1 MSTIL
6 MTVPD
11 GGGTVPPDLSVASA
25 LRRRGHQVRVL
36 SDPVLRPEVEAA
48 GAEHV
53 PWTRAPHRL
62 DRSLE
67 SEIIRDWEARTP
79 MGGFA
84 QMRDRIA
91 CGPAADYAGDVVA
104 ELRRRPADA
113 VVTDFVLP
121 GAMIAAEAAG
131 LPLVILG
138 TTIYPF
144 PVPGVPPMGPGF
156 MPAHGALGRARD
168 GVLAALTRKMWDR
181 GLPAINAARADL
193 GLAPVTAVTD
203 VYDRADRF
211 LVLTSE
217 SFEFP
222 SSGRPANVRYV
233 GPRLDDP
240 AWTDSWV
247 PPAGDQPLV
256 LVALSSTHQGQVAML
271 SRVAE
276 AFNGLGV
283 RGLITTGPSVAPAE
297 IDAPPN
303 VTVVPSAPHRQV
315 LEHADL
321 VVTHTGHGTTIKSL
335 SRGVPLVCLPM
346 GRDQN
351 DVAARVVAAGAGVRL
366 RPGSKPPKVAKAI
379 QEVLGDP
386 AYASAARQ
394 MAESIASDVDPD
406 RAVAEIEALLPRSA
420 EVPAPA

>member
-11 GGGTVPPDLSVASA
+11 GGGTVPPDLSVALA

-104 ELRRRPADA
+104 ELARVPADA

-144 PVPGVPPMGPGF
+144 PVPDVPPMGPGF
-156 MPAHGALGRARD
+156 MPAHG
-168 GVLAALTRKMWDR
+168 
-181 GLPAINAARADL
+181 DL
-193 GLAPVTAVTD
+193 GP
-203 VYDRADRF
+203 R
-211 LVLTSE
+211 
-217 SFEFP
+217 
-222 SSGRPANVRYV
+222 SGWSPGCAHPEDV
-233 GPRLDDP
+233 GP
-240 AWTDSWV
+240 WI
-247 PPAGDQPLV
+247 AGDQRCP
-256 LVALSSTHQGQVAML
+256 
-271 SRVAE
+271 R
-276 AFNGLGV
+276 
-283 RGLITTGPSVAPAE
+283 RRRTGA
-297 IDAPPN
+297 
-303 VTVVPSAPHRQV
+303 
-315 LEHADL
+315 
-321 VVTHTGHGTTIKSL
+321 GHG
-335 SRGVPLVCLPM
+335 RHRCL
-346 GRDQN
+346 
-351 DVAARVVAAGAGVRL
+351 
-366 RPGSKPPKVAKAI
+366 
-379 QEVLGDP
+379 
-386 AYASAARQ
+386 
-394 MAESIASDVDPD
+394 
-406 RAVAEIEALLPRSA
+406 
-420 EVPAPA
+420 

>member
-1 MSTIL
+1 MSAIL

-104 ELRRRPADA
+104 ELARMPADA

-156 MPAHGALGRARD
+156 MPAHGTFGRARD
-168 GVLAALTRKMWDR
+168 GVLAALTRRMWDR
-181 GLPAINAARADL
+181 GLPAINAARAGV

-217 SFEFP
+217 AFEFP

-247 PPAGDQPLV
+247 PPAGDRPLV

-276 AFNGLGV
+276 AFSGLRRPRPDHDGTERGSRGGRRTSQRDRRAV
-283 RGLITTGPSVAPAE
+283 RASPAGARARRPRRYARRSRDDDQGAEPWRAPRLPPDGTRPERRCGASRRRRGRR
-297 IDAPPN
+297 APP
-303 VTVVPSAPHRQV
+303 
-315 LEHADL
+315 
-321 VVTHTGHGTTIKSL
+321 
-335 SRGVPLVCLPM
+335 
-346 GRDQN
+346 
-351 DVAARVVAAGAGVRL
+351 ARVEGGQDRGGDPGGSRRSRL
-366 RPGSKPPKVAKAI
+366 RLRGGTNGGI
-379 QEVLGDP
+379 
-386 AYASAARQ
+386 
-394 MAESIASDVDPD
+394 D
-406 RAVAEIEALLPRSA
+406 RKRRRS
-420 EVPAPA
+420 